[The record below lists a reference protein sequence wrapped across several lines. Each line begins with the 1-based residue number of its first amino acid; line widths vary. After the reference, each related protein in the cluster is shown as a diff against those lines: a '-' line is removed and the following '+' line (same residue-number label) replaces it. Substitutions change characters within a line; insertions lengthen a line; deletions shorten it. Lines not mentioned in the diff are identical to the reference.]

1 MVLFAL
7 QSEEQQ
13 AQHHLLV
20 HYRRRVLETS
30 FTLLKSLF
38 FTVIRKR
45 MLIEGLL
52 ISEVIPVGLLRQR
65 YAALAQVP
73 SLPQL
78 LKLIEHLWSILI
90 PLFGVSIGAVS
101 TYDLYSKAV
110 IGGNIFSISGPSKAS
125 KSY

>member
-78 LKLIEHLWSILI
+78 LKLIEHL
-90 PLFGVSIGAVS
+90 
-101 TYDLYSKAV
+101 
-110 IGGNIFSISGPSKAS
+110 
-125 KSY
+125 